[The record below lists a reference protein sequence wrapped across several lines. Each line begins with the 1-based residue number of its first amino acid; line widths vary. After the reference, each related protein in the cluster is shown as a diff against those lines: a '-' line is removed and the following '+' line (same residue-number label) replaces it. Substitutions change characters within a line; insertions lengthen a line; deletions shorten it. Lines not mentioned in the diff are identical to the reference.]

1 MAREVRKVHELST
14 SRGDGVTRRRH
25 GIAPPQTSKHRTQA
39 PLRRFD
45 EDRWWRYCLW
55 ATRAAGP
62 TAVKLAQWASSREDR
77 FPRAFCDRFAHLQDR
92 APAHAWRDTERALE
106 ASLGPDWRDVLDV
119 DAAPV
124 GTGCVA
130 QVHSAVRGRVF
141 FHRGRRD
148 DDARDRELTTTPA
161 QVLKKDVTNGGRRGD
176 RVAVKVVHPAARR
189 RVASDLDFLRACARA
204 GEALIPRAKWFNL
217 AAAAD
222 EFAATLGAQMDM
234 RAEADNLERLRENFR
249 NQSSVSF
256 PAPRRALVSEDVLV
270 EDFVEGPSMREYLK
284 RDVDDARRKALA
296 RVGVDAVCKMIFHDN
311 LLHGD
316 LHPGNILVTRDAT
329 RDPAVCFLDAGICV
343 ELGAKEHVHLVRVLS
358 ALMRHDGDA
367 AGRLLCKGMDGA
379 RALNNGFGTDEAW
392 QRAQDSFCE
401 CMRDITSRSVEEEF
415 FNKYSEYASR
425 IFAEAEK
432 CRVALEGFFVST
444 AVAIRVMEGV
454 ANALDPDVPIGQ
466 LALKWIAS
474 SPYVA
479 AGLTRS

>member
-1 MAREVRKVHELST
+1 MTRASRARLLEAAPPPPPATAILAQ
-14 SRGDGVTRRRH
+14 RRRAGADLDDDANVLQH
-25 GIAPPQTSKHRTQA
+25 LARACFRLARIVETSIRLGALATPLVLAVRGTA

-130 QVHSAVRGRVF
+130 Q
-141 FHRGRRD
+141 
-148 DDARDRELTTTPA
+148 
-161 QVLKKDVTNGGRRGD
+161 KDVTNGGRRGD

-204 GEALIPRAKWFNL
+204 GEALIPRANT
-217 AAAAD
+217 
-222 EFAATLGAQMDM
+222 ATRDQPTQ
-234 RAEADNLERLRENFR
+234 EADNLERLRENFR

>member
-1 MAREVRKVHELST
+1 MN
-14 SRGDGVTRRRH
+14 
-25 GIAPPQTSKHRTQA
+25 KHRAQA

-130 QVHSAVRGRVF
+130 QVHSAVRGGVLF
-141 FHRGRRD
+141 FGVVQ
-148 DDARDRELTTTPA
+148 AVETTTHATESRQQHRRRSSRKTSQTAAAGATASPSRSC
-161 QVLKKDVTNGGRRGD
+161 TRRRGGASP
-176 RVAVKVVHPAARR
+176 RTSTSCGPARARARR
-189 RVASDLDFLRACARA
+189 SSRAPSGSTSRRRRTSSRRRSARRWTCARRAA
-204 GEALIPRAKWFNL
+204 GVRRHVCWLLRGEPRVDGVAGG
-217 AAAAD
+217 
-222 EFAATLGAQMDM
+222 ATRRRLREKPQSTATRDQPTQ
-234 RAEADNLERLRENFR
+234 EADNLERLRENFR

-379 RALNNGFGTDEAW
+379 RAMHNGFDSDQAW

-415 FNKYSEYASR
+415 FNKYSEYAWPSR
-425 IFAEAEK
+425 
-432 CRVALEGFFVST
+432 
-444 AVAIRVMEGV
+444 
-454 ANALDPDVPIGQ
+454 
-466 LALKWIAS
+466 AS
-474 SPYVA
+474 SCRRPWPSGSWRA
-479 AGLTRS
+479 SPTPSTPTCRSGSSR

>member
-1 MAREVRKVHELST
+1 
-14 SRGDGVTRRRH
+14 
-25 GIAPPQTSKHRTQA
+25 
-39 PLRRFD
+39 
-45 EDRWWRYCLW
+45 
-55 ATRAAGP
+55 
-62 TAVKLAQWASSREDR
+62 
-77 FPRAFCDRFAHLQDR
+77 
-92 APAHAWRDTERALE
+92 
-106 ASLGPDWRDVLDV
+106 
-119 DAAPV
+119 
-124 GTGCVA
+124 
-130 QVHSAVRGRVF
+130 
-141 FHRGRRD
+141 
-148 DDARDRELTTTPA
+148 
-161 QVLKKDVTNGGRRGD
+161 
-176 RVAVKVVHPAARR
+176 
-189 RVASDLDFLRACARA
+189 
-204 GEALIPRAKWFNL
+204 
-217 AAAAD
+217 
-222 EFAATLGAQMDM
+222 MDM
-234 RAEADNLERLRENFR
+234 RAARGRRPETRLLASRGELRVDGVAGGATRRRLREKPQSTATRDQPTQEADNLERLRENFR

-379 RALNNGFGTDEAW
+379 RAMHNGFGTDEAW

>member
-1 MAREVRKVHELST
+1 M
-14 SRGDGVTRRRH
+14 
-25 GIAPPQTSKHRTQA
+25 
-39 PLRRFD
+39 
-45 EDRWWRYCLW
+45 
-55 ATRAAGP
+55 
-62 TAVKLAQWASSREDR
+62 
-77 FPRAFCDRFAHLQDR
+77 QDR

-130 QVHSAVRGRVF
+130 QVHSAARGGVF

-234 RAEADNLERLRENFR
+234 RAARGRRPETRLLALAGGATRRRRRGGSHASKTSREPQSTATRDHPTQEADNLERLRENFR

-379 RALNNGFGTDEAW
+379 RAMHNGFGTDEAW